1 MKSEFD
7 VIVVGG
13 GIAGLTAGLVS
24 ARLGRRTLIHTSELL
39 GGHLLSIEKIEG
51 YPGHPDGIAGYD
63 LCPLAQGQ
71 AADAGAEFALS
82 RVESLVPDGESW
94 QLATASGDYA
104 ARAVILA
111 TGTEL
116 KELEVP
122 GEALLRGKGVSH
134 CASCDAPLL
143 GGKPVVAVGG
153 GDSALQEALTLA
165 DHASRVTVVHRGEE
179 LTAQES
185 FRTRAAAHP
194 RIEFISSTE
203 VVEILGE
210 DAVDGVRVQ
219 KESGG
224 ASGNGTRDL
233 KTAAVFVYIGLRP
246 NAALLADR
254 LSLDSTGRIP
264 VDTQMRTGLRGLFG
278 AGTVR
283 SGTAGRAVAAAGDG
297 TLAAIAADRY
307 LSDGVWPD

>member
-7 VIVVGG
+7 VIVIGG

-143 GGKPVVAVGG
+143 GGKPVVAVG
-153 GDSALQEALTLA
+153 
-165 DHASRVTVVHRGEE
+165 
-179 LTAQES
+179 
-185 FRTRAAAHP
+185 
-194 RIEFISSTE
+194 
-203 VVEILGE
+203 
-210 DAVDGVRVQ
+210 
-219 KESGG
+219 
-224 ASGNGTRDL
+224 
-233 KTAAVFVYIGLRP
+233 
-246 NAALLADR
+246 
-254 LSLDSTGRIP
+254 
-264 VDTQMRTGLRGLFG
+264 
-278 AGTVR
+278 
-283 SGTAGRAVAAAGDG
+283 VAA
-297 TLAAIAADRY
+297 TRHCRKR
-307 LSDGVWPD
+307 

>member
-1 MKSEFD
+1 MNSKFD

-51 YPGHPDGIAGYD
+51 YPGHPDGIAGYE

-71 AADAGAEFALS
+71 AADAGAEFAMS
-82 RVESLVPDGESW
+82 RVEALTSDGDAW
-94 QLATASGDYA
+94 QLATGSGDYA
-104 ARAVILA
+104 ARAVIVA

-116 KELEVP
+116 RELGVP

-165 DHASRVTVVHRGEE
+165 DHASKVMVVHRGEE

-194 RIEFISSTE
+194 RIEFFPSTE
-203 VVEILGE
+203 VVEIIGE
-210 DAVDGVRVQ
+210 DAVDGVRVR
-219 KESGG
+219 EAPGGSGG
-224 ASGNGTRDL
+224 DGTGDL
-233 KTAAVFVYIGLRP
+233 ETSAVFVYIGLRP

-254 LSLDSTGRIP
+254 LNLDSTGRIP

-283 SGTAGRAVAAAGDG
+283 SGAAGRAVAAAGDG
-297 TLAAIAADRY
+297 TLAAIAADRF
-307 LSDGVWPD
+307 LADGVWPG